1 MKPKGTEFSDGPK
14 HCLWMLVVDR
24 FRRKDGATLY
34 LVDNFTQLK
43 VIKSENRRGFSIQF
57 SDMGRQSESIGAKG
71 LTNFYLVNTFQ
82 GFIQ

>member
-1 MKPKGTEFSDGPK
+1 
-14 HCLWMLVVDR
+14 MLVVNN
-24 FRRKDGATLY
+24 FHCKYGATLY

-43 VIKSENRRGFSIQF
+43 VIKSENGRGFSIQF

>member
-1 MKPKGTEFSDGPK
+1 
-14 HCLWMLVVDR
+14 MLVVNA
-24 FRRKDGATLY
+24 FRRKDRSTLY

-43 VIKSENRRGFSIQF
+43 VIKSENGRGFSIQF

>member
-1 MKPKGTEFSDGPK
+1 M
-14 HCLWMLVVDR
+14 VDR
-24 FRRKDGATLY
+24 FRRRDGPTLY

-43 VIKSENRRGFSIQF
+43 VIKSENGRGFSIQF

>member
-1 MKPKGTEFSDGPK
+1 M
-14 HCLWMLVVDR
+14 VDR

-34 LVDNFTQLK
+34 LVDNFMQLK

>member
-1 MKPKGTEFSDGPK
+1 M
-14 HCLWMLVVDR
+14 VDR
-24 FRRKDGATLY
+24 VRREDGATLY

-43 VIKSENRRGFSIQF
+43 VIKSENGRGFSIQF

-71 LTNFYLVNTFQ
+71 LTNFYLANTFQ